1 MIKNKRGNIV
11 IGSASGIGKEL
22 VKIILNKQK
31 EVLISFDKQNCQF
44 KKNTNFR
51 HIQIDISNSTI
62 FEKTLKEVLLD
73 FDEVDIY
80 FTAGLHNT
88 FSASEGDA
96 NNISINQF
104 LTNYIPH
111 TSLVK
116 ILLKL
121 KIKSNIIIACSLSS
135 TLGLPFQQSY
145 SASKAATQY
154 FYESISFELSKNYSR
169 AFIVRLGSV
178 STGFN
183 SLGNIIPS
191 NKSNIYYFYKN
202 SISKINQPKQI
213 PPKKV
218 AYYFYKLAKS
228 NTKYGTFLKDY
239 GKNSFVL
246 NIIRRIFGY
255 RLTYSLSSKHLLS
268 GD

>member
-1 MIKNKRGNIV
+1 GNIV

-22 VKIILNKQK
+22 VKIILNKPK
-31 EVLISFDKQNCQF
+31 EVLISLDKQNCQL

-62 FEKTLKEVLLD
+62 FENILKEVLLD

-88 FSASEGDA
+88 FSASEEDA

-116 ILLKL
+116 LLLNL

-135 TLGLPFQQSY
+135 VLGLPFQQSY

-154 FYESISFELSKNYSR
+154 FYESISFELSKNLSR
-169 AFIVRLGSV
+169 AFIVRLGAV

-191 NKSNIYYFYKN
+191 KKSNIYYFFKN
-202 SISKINQPKQI
+202 SISKINQPNQI
-213 PPKKV
+213 PPDKV

-246 NIIRRIFGY
+246 NLIRRIFGY
-255 RLTYSLSSKHLLS
+255 RLTYNLSSRYLLS
-268 GD
+268 SD